1 MQALQE
7 WLLKPNRPL
16 ESLLLR
22 LGTIPVP
29 CYNCA
34 IRQTRLIPPQN
45 HKEVP
50 SSTRLRYRWPMQQ
63 ISHLNTASFF
73 LAISTGSSLGNYLV
87 FMVAILG
94 VLAVMP
100 RWIVLALGSCG
111 ALEVLEN
118 CTSYVRCVLLCD
130 FHIDNILQYAP
141 KNKQAIALCSDPT
154 SVCDAAYGLSIGR
167 GSFNWTAGA
176 WTNVRQ
182 TVALNTPG
190 ERDGGFSLDVN
201 GKRVIDRRDVFYRDV
216 VKLPP
221 PGLDK
226 PKPKPVP
233 VSPKYSQVPS
243 KTLKPN
249 PITMGKPVPIATK
262 IPIHTTKKA
271 PTLGG
276 ILGPLLGGVL
286 RRDVPPLLPKAT
298 PFPQG
303 PVTDA
308 AAAALIAAGAV
319 QTPFAILFGP
329 ESVLGVV
336 DVTSTVTLTA
346 TATATR
352 TVTAMV
358 TSTAYPSLMPIAMQS
373 SLHAGKPV
381 PFVGIFF
388 RCVDIIN
395 RLFILALLLSGSL
408 ALSLEDINGN
418 TPLRRISILGS
429 RTLD

>member
-1 MQALQE
+1 M
-7 WLLKPNRPL
+7 
-16 ESLLLR
+16 
-22 LGTIPVP
+22 
-29 CYNCA
+29 
-34 IRQTRLIPPQN
+34 
-45 HKEVP
+45 
-50 SSTRLRYRWPMQQ
+50 
-63 ISHLNTASFF
+63 
-73 LAISTGSSLGNYLV
+73 
-87 FMVAILG
+87 
-94 VLAVMP
+94 
-100 RWIVLALGSCG
+100 
-111 ALEVLEN
+111 LEN
-118 CTSYVRCVLLCD
+118 CTSYVRCLLLCD